1 MEWHHNLPTSPVKT
15 SPLKVQQKRSSVSS
29 NSNVVQSSTKKGV
42 PPNFKVSTLLMS
54 IKKSVSLDS
63 DAERKSKKLEGM
75 RIDATSV
82 DSIKN
87 VKDRSSVGHFH
98 KEFDDSKIMLE
109 DYINTLRHNVQEKQK
124 ILPLLNSSEAF
135 YALAQDE
142 AKVIVNAYKTFGNR
156 LNSMKRKLDVKISKL
171 EDDASRTPEE
181 QTDSRG
187 HKMRSSSGGSIQDMD
202 LDSESEEEDVPSSQA
217 YNPSTAPS
225 HEDLAQQ
232 GSTPSFLPTNGGMT
246 SFLDSSASA
255 QLLLQQQ
262 PMMMSTD
269 IAAIA
274 TQQQAVQPDVF
285 QQQQQQDSEDQQNT
299 AVKTLIDSLFP
310 VLSKSLQTIKEKTN
324 VGDEKPSVNAAM
336 AFALGDVVNMVQQDE
351 AMADP
356 SKAISPVSLTN
367 PNGLSD
373 HQTELINIAAGVTE
387 LDANCQPLSRAQ
399 SVDEEK
405 MEKKEKHEEDVERK
419 RDDRKSTS
427 SGRHRH
433 RSHRSDDNRH
443 RRSSSRSPQRRSS
456 HRSSRDDRRDKD
468 RDRGDRRRSSRRS
481 PSPRRRSSKG
491 SRRRSSSRERGE
503 KRKHSSAEE
512 REKPYY
518 NNNRRSPTPEMDATS
533 NTTSATN
540 NPVAATTSPQFLQQ
554 NQNQTPQQPIPND
567 QPQSQPNAKPMMISS
582 FQPVDPNVAQQPAPS
597 IQQRLQQ
604 VEEPPQQNLV
614 PSNNTPVA
622 PTFHA
627 TNQQQQSTDDNMEQ
641 SDDDSQTPTP
651 TIQLAPT
658 QPFPFPNPFENMVP
672 TLNPIMQP
680 PPMNFP
686 PTPMQQAAMNL
697 VRVQNPLQLL
707 QQDTEN
713 MPQPPPFVPPP
724 FFAPPQQLPVPPM
737 QPDMNLPTN
746 EQNNLPF
753 NPQQK
758 HFLILQIT

>member
-1 MEWHHNLPTSPVKT
+1 MATFAESLETKLKSLEPSQTGIQTLSLWIIHHRHHSGIITNAWVDRVKKAKVEKRISLFYLANDVIQNGRKKAKDLVTAFGKAFLDVIHLYRESKNKSQVERVLSIWVERNVYEAGYVNKLKELLNNGVAPQPTSPVKT

-285 QQQQQQDSEDQQNT
+285 QQQQQQR
-299 AVKTLIDSLFP
+299 F
-310 VLSKSLQTIKEKTN
+310 
-324 VGDEKPSVNAAM
+324 
-336 AFALGDVVNMVQQDE
+336 
-351 AMADP
+351 
-356 SKAISPVSLTN
+356 
-367 PNGLSD
+367 
-373 HQTELINIAAGVTE
+373 
-387 LDANCQPLSRAQ
+387 
-399 SVDEEK
+399 
-405 MEKKEKHEEDVERK
+405 
-419 RDDRKSTS
+419 
-427 SGRHRH
+427 
-433 RSHRSDDNRH
+433 
-443 RRSSSRSPQRRSS
+443 RRST
-456 HRSSRDDRRDKD
+456 
-468 RDRGDRRRSSRRS
+468 
-481 PSPRRRSSKG
+481 
-491 SRRRSSSRERGE
+491 
-503 KRKHSSAEE
+503 KHSS
-512 REKPYY
+512 
-518 NNNRRSPTPEMDATS
+518 
-533 NTTSATN
+533 
-540 NPVAATTSPQFLQQ
+540 
-554 NQNQTPQQPIPND
+554 
-567 QPQSQPNAKPMMISS
+567 
-582 FQPVDPNVAQQPAPS
+582 
-597 IQQRLQQ
+597 
-604 VEEPPQQNLV
+604 
-614 PSNNTPVA
+614 
-622 PTFHA
+622 
-627 TNQQQQSTDDNMEQ
+627 
-641 SDDDSQTPTP
+641 
-651 TIQLAPT
+651 
-658 QPFPFPNPFENMVP
+658 
-672 TLNPIMQP
+672 
-680 PPMNFP
+680 
-686 PTPMQQAAMNL
+686 
-697 VRVQNPLQLL
+697 
-707 QQDTEN
+707 
-713 MPQPPPFVPPP
+713 
-724 FFAPPQQLPVPPM
+724 
-737 QPDMNLPTN
+737 
-746 EQNNLPF
+746 
-753 NPQQK
+753 
-758 HFLILQIT
+758 